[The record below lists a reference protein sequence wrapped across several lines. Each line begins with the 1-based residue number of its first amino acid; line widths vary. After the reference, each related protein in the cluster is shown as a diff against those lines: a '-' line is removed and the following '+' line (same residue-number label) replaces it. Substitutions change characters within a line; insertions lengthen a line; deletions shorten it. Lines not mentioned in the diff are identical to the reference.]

1 MNDSIMDI
9 MDRTGHS
16 TMTWNVNDPE
26 SVKDAEAKFGEM
38 IGQGYTAFAMD
49 VKSENGVKVEE
60 KGRRITKFDP
70 AAGKIMLIPQLR
82 GG

>member
-1 MNDSIMDI
+1 MNDRIMDI

-16 TMTWNVNDPE
+16 TMTWNPNDPK
-26 SVKDAEAKFGEM
+26 SIKDAEAKFGEM
-38 IGQGYTAFAMD
+38 IDQGYTAFAMD